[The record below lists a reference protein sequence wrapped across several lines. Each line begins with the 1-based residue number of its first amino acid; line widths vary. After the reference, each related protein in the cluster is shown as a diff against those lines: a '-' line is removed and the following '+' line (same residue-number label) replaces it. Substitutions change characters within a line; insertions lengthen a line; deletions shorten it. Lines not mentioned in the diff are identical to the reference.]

1 MEYQVIYSNRKTI
14 QLAVE
19 RNREVVV
26 RVPYDTSREKIE
38 EIIKKKRLW
47 LYEKRNHKQK
57 YPQVVPKKEFV
68 NGETLLYLGRHYS
81 LSIVYKDIEG
91 VEFDHRFYISRA
103 NQHQAV
109 ELFKRWHMTKALEK
123 ITPKA
128 EYLARNLGVKYNT
141 ILISDLKYRWG
152 SCTAKNNLNFN
163 WKIIKAP
170 AFVIDYIIVHE
181 LAHLTESNHGDKFWN
196 IIAVQVPKYIRAKE
210 WLKQNGQIL
219 EEDF

>member
-19 RNREVVV
+19 RNREVIV
-26 RVPYDTSREKIE
+26 RAPHNTSKKRIE

-47 LYEKRNHKQK
+47 LYEKINHKQK
-57 YPQVVPKKEFV
+57 YTQTVHKKEFV
-68 NGETLLYLGRHYS
+68 SGETLLYLGRHYS
-81 LSIVYKDIEG
+81 LSIVDKDIEG
-91 VEFDHRFYISRA
+91 VEFYHRFYISRA
-103 NQHQAV
+103 NRHKAV
-109 ELFKRWHMTKALEK
+109 ELFKRWYIERASDK
-123 ITPKA
+123 IIPKV
-128 EYLARNLGVKYNT
+128 EYFSRNLGVKYNH
-141 ILISDLKYRWG
+141 IFISGLKYRWG

-163 WKIIKAP
+163 WRIIKAP

-181 LAHLTESNHGDKFWN
+181 LAHLIESNHGEEFWN
-196 IIAVQVPKYIRAKE
+196 IIAVQVPRYKRAKE

>member
-81 LSIVYKDIEG
+81 LSVVDKKIEG

-109 ELFKRWHMTKALEK
+109 ELFKRWHMTKAGAFM
-123 ITPKA
+123 IFQ
-128 EYLARNLGVKYNT
+128 
-141 ILISDLKYRWG
+141 LKFR
-152 SCTAKNNLNFN
+152 LF
-163 WKIIKAP
+163 
-170 AFVIDYIIVHE
+170 
-181 LAHLTESNHGDKFWN
+181 L
-196 IIAVQVPKYIRAKE
+196 AVQDPHLYFNSEIRMVLYFTPRFFA
-210 WLKQNGQIL
+210 
-219 EEDF
+219 